1 MLDGE
6 YPARLMLRKPGS
18 AGPPRKAPPGG
29 HRGRISPGSEEFAV
43 PVGGFPGY
51 APGMRTA
58 VYAGSFDPPT
68 NGHLWMIERG
78 LEMFDQLIVAIG
90 TNPSKRYSFTVEE
103 RLQLLRESTTPA
115 DHLVIAHFD
124 NRYLVD
130 YARKK
135 GAKYVLRGIR
145 SPHDYEYERV
155 MRHIN
160 ADMAPEITTVFLM
173 PPRDIAE
180 VSSNMIKSL
189 IGPKGWEETVRR
201 YVPAPV
207 FRLISS
213 RAGSDHAKDLSIMQ

>member
-1 MLDGE
+1 
-6 YPARLMLRKPGS
+6 
-18 AGPPRKAPPGG
+18 
-29 HRGRISPGSEEFAV
+29 
-43 PVGGFPGY
+43 
-51 APGMRTA
+51 MRTA

-68 NGHLWMIERG
+68 KGHIWMIEQG
-78 LEMFDQLIVAIG
+78 LAMFDHLIVAIG
-90 TNPSKRYSFTVEE
+90 DNPSKRYSFTVDE
-103 RLQLLRESTTPA
+103 RLELLRTSTTPSSN
-115 DHLVIAHFD
+115 LVIAHFD

-135 GAKYVLRGIR
+135 GAKYILRGIR

-189 IGPKGWEETVRR
+189 IGPAGWEETVQR
-201 YVPAPV
+201 YVPDPV
-207 FRLISS
+207 FQMIL
-213 RAGSDHAKDLSIMQ
+213 DHAKNGRSKDLKITQ

>member
-1 MLDGE
+1 
-6 YPARLMLRKPGS
+6 
-18 AGPPRKAPPGG
+18 
-29 HRGRISPGSEEFAV
+29 
-43 PVGGFPGY
+43 
-51 APGMRTA
+51 MRTA

-78 LEMFDQLIVAIG
+78 LELFDRLIVAIG
-90 TNPSKRYSFTVEE
+90 SNPSKTYSFTVEE
-103 RLQLLRESTTPA
+103 RLDLLHRSIPGR
-115 DHLVIAHFD
+115 DRLVIAQFD

-130 YARKK
+130 YAKK
-135 GAKYVLRGIR
+135 MNAGFILRGIR

-180 VSSNMIKSL
+180 VSSSMIKSL
-189 IGPKGWEETVRR
+189 TGPEGWEATVGR

-207 FRLISS
+207 FSALAR
-213 RAGSDHAKDLSIMQ
+213 RGGSC

>member
-1 MLDGE
+1 
-6 YPARLMLRKPGS
+6 
-18 AGPPRKAPPGG
+18 
-29 HRGRISPGSEEFAV
+29 
-43 PVGGFPGY
+43 
-51 APGMRTA
+51 MRTA

-68 NGHLWMIERG
+68 TGHMWMIERG
-78 LEMFDQLIVAIG
+78 LEMFDLLIVAIG
-90 TNPSKRYSFTVEE
+90 NNPAKKYSFTVEE
-103 RLQLLRESTTPA
+103 RLAMLQASTATA

-135 GAKYVLRGIR
+135 GARYVLRGIR

-180 VSSNMIKSL
+180 VSSNMVKSL

-201 YVPAPV
+201 YVPKPV
-207 FRLISS
+207 FDKLRPA
-213 RAGSDHAKDLSIMQ
+213 R